1 MKTSQKLIA
10 TFLLG
15 TLAIA
20 GCMPNSGS
28 NQTAGSLL
36 GGAGGAVLG
45 SQFGKGKGQL
55 VGVAIGAL
63 AGSYLGGNIGA
74 QMDARDRQLA
84 HQSMQHS
91 LEKMPDN
98 RPSSWNNPNNQHHGQ
113 FTVKRTEEIPARDM
127 VCRDYEHRVFIGP
140 REETVVGRACR
151 NVHDRRAQW
160 RVVDY

>member
-1 MKTSQKLIA
+1 MKASQKLMA

-15 TLAIA
+15 SLAIA

-28 NQTAGSLL
+28 NQTAGSLI
-36 GGAGGAVLG
+36 GGASGAVLG
-45 SQFGKGKGQL
+45 SHFGKGHGQL

-84 HQSMQHS
+84 HQSMQYS

-98 RPSSWNNPNNQHHGQ
+98 KSSTWKNPNNQHHGQ
-113 FTVKRTEEIPARDM
+113 FTVTRTEEVPANNM
-127 VCRDYEHRVFIGP
+127 VCREYQHRVFIGP
-140 REETVVGRACR
+140 RQETVVGKACR
-151 NVHDRRAQW
+151 DVRDPRAQW
-160 RVVDY
+160 RVVDF